1 MKSTVSVVVI
11 TKNEERNIAACL
23 ASVAWADEIILVD
36 SFSDDNTVAI
46 ARNYTDK
53 IVQKEWPGMVGT
65 QRNVGLTIAEGKW
78 VLFLDA
84 DERVTEEL
92 RKELHALVTS
102 EKSSEIAAGL
112 IPRKNFFFGKW
123 LKSSYP
129 DYTQRLLKKGVGA
142 FNEISGHGFDTLV
155 VEGRVISLKNPLLHL
170 TGETLAQRVRKLDFD
185 SGLQADEKFRAGE
198 KVGGFGILMHSLFA
212 FFRVYVL
219 KKSVLEGT
227 RGLIYA
233 CLASFNTFM
242 KYAKLWERCQSGK

>member
-1 MKSTVSVVVI
+1 MERTVSVVVI

-23 ASVAWADEIILVD
+23 DSVTWADEIILVD
-36 SFSDDNTVAI
+36 TFSDDNTVAI
-46 ARNYTDK
+46 ARNYTEK

-65 QRNVGLTIAEGKW
+65 QRNVGLAIAEGKW
-78 VLFLDA
+78 ILFLDA

-92 RKELHALVTS
+92 KEELLDLVTS
-102 EKSSEIAAGL
+102 EKSSKIAAAA

-129 DYTQRLLKKGVGA
+129 DYTQRMLKKGAGA

-155 VEGRVISLKNPLLHL
+155 VEGRAIKLKNPLLHF
-170 TGETLAQRVRKLDFD
+170 TGEKLAQRLLKLDFD

-198 KVGGFGILMHSLFA
+198 RVGGFGILAHSLFA
-212 FFRVYVL
+212 FFRVYVM
-219 KKSVLEGT
+219 KKSIFEGT

-242 KYAKLWERCQSGK
+242 KYAKLWERYQSGK